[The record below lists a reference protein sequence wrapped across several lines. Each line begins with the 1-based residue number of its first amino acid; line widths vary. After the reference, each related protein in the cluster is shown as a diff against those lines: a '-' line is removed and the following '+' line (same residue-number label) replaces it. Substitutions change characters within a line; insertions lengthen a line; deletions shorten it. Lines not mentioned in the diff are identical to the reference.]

1 MPMWDDILGHEQN
14 KEFLAR
20 LLQPGNRPHALLFY
34 GPEGIGKKQLAL
46 RFAKTFLCQKPDEHP
61 CGRCESC
68 RLINLAEHSFAHPDF
83 ILVEQEAP
91 GKDLKIEQI
100 KEMSRQAAFAPALS
114 SHKVCVIDAADR
126 MTVEAANSLLKL
138 LEEPPPNWMFIL
150 VASRLERL
158 LPTILSRVIQLRF
171 DQIPLA
177 LTQEALNRLG
187 MERPELLARLAGGS
201 LGAAV
206 NLAAADAVSYRD
218 QALEFLEA
226 LPLAQ
231 PMRYVASQPW
241 LESYDKQGGL
251 LFTEMLLFLARDV
264 LLWQNGLEEQIYNCD
279 CTDRLRRLAASW
291 PASHLK
297 QAADIAQ
304 QAYQAIESNAG
315 AKLVLETVVLKTDI
329 LRKDER

>member
-1 MPMWDDILGHEQN
+1 
-14 KEFLAR
+14 
-20 LLQPGNRPHALLFY
+20 
-34 GPEGIGKKQLAL
+34 
-46 RFAKTFLCQKPDEHP
+46 
-61 CGRCESC
+61 
-68 RLINLAEHSFAHPDF
+68 
-83 ILVEQEAP
+83 
-91 GKDLKIEQI
+91 
-100 KEMSRQAAFAPALS
+100 
-114 SHKVCVIDAADR
+114 
-126 MTVEAANSLLKL
+126 
-138 LEEPPPNWMFIL
+138 MFIL

-187 MERPELLARLAGGS
+187 LERPELLARLAGGS

-329 LRKDER
+329 LRKEER

>member
-1 MPMWDDILGHEQN
+1 MWDDILGHEQN

-34 GPEGIGKKQLAL
+34 GPEGIGKKQLTL

-187 MERPELLARLAGGS
+187 L
-201 LGAAV
+201 
-206 NLAAADAVSYRD
+206 
-218 QALEFLEA
+218 
-226 LPLAQ
+226 
-231 PMRYVASQPW
+231 
-241 LESYDKQGGL
+241 
-251 LFTEMLLFLARDV
+251 
-264 LLWQNGLEEQIYNCD
+264 
-279 CTDRLRRLAASW
+279 
-291 PASHLK
+291 
-297 QAADIAQ
+297 
-304 QAYQAIESNAG
+304 
-315 AKLVLETVVLKTDI
+315 
-329 LRKDER
+329 

>member
-1 MPMWDDILGHEQN
+1 MWDDILGHEQN

-138 LEEPPPNWMFIL
+138 LEEPL
-150 VASRLERL
+150 DVYSGCVA
-158 LPTILSRVIQLRF
+158 
-171 DQIPLA
+171 
-177 LTQEALNRLG
+177 
-187 MERPELLARLAGGS
+187 AGTP
-201 LGAAV
+201 V
-206 NLAAADAVSYRD
+206 ADD
-218 QALEFLEA
+218 PF
-226 LPLAQ
+226 
-231 PMRYVASQPW
+231 
-241 LESYDKQGGL
+241 
-251 LFTEMLLFLARDV
+251 
-264 LLWQNGLEEQIYNCD
+264 
-279 CTDRLRRLAASW
+279 
-291 PASHLK
+291 
-297 QAADIAQ
+297 
-304 QAYQAIESNAG
+304 AG
-315 AKLVLETVVLKTDI
+315 HSITL
-329 LRKDER
+329 

>member
-1 MPMWDDILGHEQN
+1 MSLLRDLFDLFRSEPDHPATRN
-14 KEFLAR
+14 PKSKPTTRKPAR
-20 LLQPGNRPHALLFY
+20 RQ
-34 GPEGIGKKQLAL
+34 
-46 RFAKTFLCQKPDEHP
+46 KTIVHP
-61 CGRCESC
+61 IVGEVTLS
-68 RLINLAEHSFAHPDF
+68 
-83 ILVEQEAP
+83 Q
-91 GKDLKIEQI
+91 
-100 KEMSRQAAFAPALS
+100 SRQARRISLCVRPSGPVRLS
-114 SHKVCVIDAADR
+114 YPYGVS
-126 MTVEAANSLLKL
+126 T
-138 LEEPPPNWMFIL
+138 
-150 VASRLERL
+150 
-158 LPTILSRVIQLRF
+158 
-171 DQIPLA
+171 
-177 LTQEALNRLG
+177 
-187 MERPELLARLAGGS
+187 AR
-201 LGAAV
+201 
-206 NLAAADAVSYRD
+206 
-218 QALEFLEA
+218 ALEFLEA

-329 LRKDER
+329 LRKEER

>member
-1 MPMWDDILGHEQN
+1 MWDNILGHEQN
-14 KEFLAR
+14 KGFLEK
-20 LLQPGNRPHALLFY
+20 LLRPGNRPHALLFY
-34 GPEGIGKKQLAL
+34 GPEGIGKKQLAM
-46 RFAKTFLCQKPDEHP
+46 RFAKTMLCLDTTKPP

-68 RLINLAEHSFAHPDF
+68 RLINLEEHSFAHPDF
-83 ILVEQEAP
+83 MLVEQDAP
-91 GKDLKIEQI
+91 GKDLKIDQI
-100 KEMSRQAAFAPALS
+100 KDMSRQAAFAPTLS
-114 SHKVCVIDAADR
+114 AHKVCIIDAADR

-138 LEEPPPNWMFIL
+138 LEEPPPNWMFIMI
-150 VASRLERL
+150 ASRLERL

-171 DQIPLA
+171 DQLPLA
-177 LTQEALNRLG
+177 LTSDALTKLG
-187 MERPELLARLAGGS
+187 LERPELLARLAGGS

-206 NLAAADAVSYRD
+206 NFAAADAIGYRD
-218 QALEFLEA
+218 QALELLEA
-226 LPLAQ
+226 LPLKQ

-279 CTDRLRRLAASW
+279 CTDRLKHLAATW

-329 LRKDER
+329 LRKEER

>member
-1 MPMWDDILGHEQN
+1 MWDDILGHEQN

-138 LEEPPPNWMFIL
+138 LEERRQTGCLFW
-150 VASRLERL
+150 
-158 LPTILSRVIQLRF
+158 LRRGWNACCRRSF
-171 DQIPLA
+171 RGSFNYA
-177 LTQEALNRLG
+177 LT
-187 MERPELLARLAGGS
+187 
-201 LGAAV
+201 
-206 NLAAADAVSYRD
+206 
-218 QALEFLEA
+218 
-226 LPLAQ
+226 
-231 PMRYVASQPW
+231 RYPW
-241 LESYDKQGGL
+241 
-251 LFTEMLLFLARDV
+251 
-264 LLWQNGLEEQIYNCD
+264 
-279 CTDRLRRLAASW
+279 
-291 PASHLK
+291 H
-297 QAADIAQ
+297 
-304 QAYQAIESNAG
+304 
-315 AKLVLETVVLKTDI
+315 
-329 LRKDER
+329 

>member
-1 MPMWDDILGHEQN
+1 MWDDILGHEQN

-138 LEEPPPNWMFIL
+138 LEEPPPNWL
-150 VASRLERL
+150 
-158 LPTILSRVIQLRF
+158 
-171 DQIPLA
+171 
-177 LTQEALNRLG
+177 
-187 MERPELLARLAGGS
+187 ERPELLARLAGGS

-279 CTDRLRRLAASW
+279 CTDRLRRLTASW

-329 LRKDER
+329 LRKEER

>member
-1 MPMWDDILGHEQN
+1 
-14 KEFLAR
+14 
-20 LLQPGNRPHALLFY
+20 
-34 GPEGIGKKQLAL
+34 
-46 RFAKTFLCQKPDEHP
+46 
-61 CGRCESC
+61 
-68 RLINLAEHSFAHPDF
+68 
-83 ILVEQEAP
+83 
-91 GKDLKIEQI
+91 
-100 KEMSRQAAFAPALS
+100 
-114 SHKVCVIDAADR
+114 

-187 MERPELLARLAGGS
+187 LERPELLARLAGGS
-201 LGAAV
+201 LGSAV

-329 LRKDER
+329 LRKEER

>member
-1 MPMWDDILGHEQN
+1 MWDDILGHEQN

-150 VASRLERL
+150 VASRLER
-158 LPTILSRVIQLRF
+158 PDTPGTDTGGFEQARAGTPGTACPPGRRFAWRCCQFGCCRCRQLSRSGFGIS
-171 DQIPLA
+171 
-177 LTQEALNRLG
+177 
-187 MERPELLARLAGGS
+187 GS
-201 LGAAV
+201 PAAGAAHAV
-206 NLAAADAVSYRD
+206 CSFAA
-218 QALEFLEA
+218 
-226 LPLAQ
+226 
-231 PMRYVASQPW
+231 M
-241 LESYDKQGGL
+241 
-251 LFTEMLLFLARDV
+251 AR
-264 LLWQNGLEEQIYNCD
+264 
-279 CTDRLRRLAASW
+279 
-291 PASHLK
+291 
-297 QAADIAQ
+297 
-304 QAYQAIESNAG
+304 
-315 AKLVLETVVLKTDI
+315 KL
-329 LRKDER
+329 

>member
-1 MPMWDDILGHEQN
+1 MWDDILGHEQN

-187 MERPELLARLAGGS
+187 LERRNCWPAWQAVRLALLS
-201 LGAAV
+201 IWLLQMPSATAIRLWNFWKPCRWRSHAVCSFAA
-206 NLAAADAVSYRD
+206 
-218 QALEFLEA
+218 
-226 LPLAQ
+226 
-231 PMRYVASQPW
+231 M
-241 LESYDKQGGL
+241 
-251 LFTEMLLFLARDV
+251 AR
-264 LLWQNGLEEQIYNCD
+264 
-279 CTDRLRRLAASW
+279 
-291 PASHLK
+291 
-297 QAADIAQ
+297 
-304 QAYQAIESNAG
+304 
-315 AKLVLETVVLKTDI
+315 KL
-329 LRKDER
+329 

>member
-1 MPMWDDILGHEQN
+1 
-14 KEFLAR
+14 
-20 LLQPGNRPHALLFY
+20 
-34 GPEGIGKKQLAL
+34 
-46 RFAKTFLCQKPDEHP
+46 
-61 CGRCESC
+61 
-68 RLINLAEHSFAHPDF
+68 
-83 ILVEQEAP
+83 
-91 GKDLKIEQI
+91 
-100 KEMSRQAAFAPALS
+100 
-114 SHKVCVIDAADR
+114 

-187 MERPELLARLAGGS
+187 LERPELLARLAGGS

-231 PMRYVASQPW
+231 PCGM
-241 LESYDKQGGL
+241 
-251 LFTEMLLFLARDV
+251 
-264 LLWQNGLEEQIYNCD
+264 
-279 CTDRLRRLAASW
+279 
-291 PASHLK
+291 
-297 QAADIAQ
+297 
-304 QAYQAIESNAG
+304 
-315 AKLVLETVVLKTDI
+315 
-329 LRKDER
+329 

>member
-1 MPMWDDILGHEQN
+1 
-14 KEFLAR
+14 
-20 LLQPGNRPHALLFY
+20 
-34 GPEGIGKKQLAL
+34 
-46 RFAKTFLCQKPDEHP
+46 
-61 CGRCESC
+61 
-68 RLINLAEHSFAHPDF
+68 
-83 ILVEQEAP
+83 
-91 GKDLKIEQI
+91 
-100 KEMSRQAAFAPALS
+100 MSRQAAFAPALS

-187 MERPELLARLAGGS
+187 LERPELLARLAGGS

-241 LESYDKQGGL
+241 LESYDKHGGL

-329 LRKDER
+329 LRKEER

>member
-1 MPMWDDILGHEQN
+1 M
-14 KEFLAR
+14 
-20 LLQPGNRPHALLFY
+20 
-34 GPEGIGKKQLAL
+34 
-46 RFAKTFLCQKPDEHP
+46 
-61 CGRCESC
+61 
-68 RLINLAEHSFAHPDF
+68 
-83 ILVEQEAP
+83 
-91 GKDLKIEQI
+91 
-100 KEMSRQAAFAPALS
+100 
-114 SHKVCVIDAADR
+114 
-126 MTVEAANSLLKL
+126 
-138 LEEPPPNWMFIL
+138 
-150 VASRLERL
+150 
-158 LPTILSRVIQLRF
+158 
-171 DQIPLA
+171 
-177 LTQEALNRLG
+177 NRLG
-187 MERPELLARLAGGS
+187 LERPELLARLAGGS
-201 LGAAV
+201 LGSAV

-329 LRKDER
+329 LRKEER

>member
-1 MPMWDDILGHEQN
+1 M
-14 KEFLAR
+14 
-20 LLQPGNRPHALLFY
+20 
-34 GPEGIGKKQLAL
+34 

-187 MERPELLARLAGGS
+187 LERPELLARLAGGS

-206 NLAAADAVSYRD
+206 NLAAADAVSYRE

-297 QAADIAQ
+297 QAADIAR

-329 LRKDER
+329 LRKEER

>member
-1 MPMWDDILGHEQN
+1 MWDDILGHEQN

-138 LEEPPPNWMFIL
+138 LRRQTGCLFW
-150 VASRLERL
+150 
-158 LPTILSRVIQLRF
+158 LRRGWNACCRRSF
-171 DQIPLA
+171 RGSFNYA
-177 LTQEALNRLG
+177 LT
-187 MERPELLARLAGGS
+187 
-201 LGAAV
+201 
-206 NLAAADAVSYRD
+206 
-218 QALEFLEA
+218 
-226 LPLAQ
+226 
-231 PMRYVASQPW
+231 RYPW
-241 LESYDKQGGL
+241 
-251 LFTEMLLFLARDV
+251 
-264 LLWQNGLEEQIYNCD
+264 
-279 CTDRLRRLAASW
+279 
-291 PASHLK
+291 H
-297 QAADIAQ
+297 
-304 QAYQAIESNAG
+304 
-315 AKLVLETVVLKTDI
+315 
-329 LRKDER
+329 

>member
-1 MPMWDDILGHEQN
+1 MWDDILGHEQN

-68 RLINLAEHSFAHPDF
+68 RLINLVEHSFAHPDF

-150 VASRLERL
+150 VASRLER
-158 LPTILSRVIQLRF
+158 
-171 DQIPLA
+171 
-177 LTQEALNRLG
+177 
-187 MERPELLARLAGGS
+187 PELLARLAGGS

-241 LESYDKQGGL
+241 LESYDKHGGL

-329 LRKDER
+329 LRKEER

>member
-1 MPMWDDILGHEQN
+1 MWDDILGHEQN

-100 KEMSRQAAFAPALS
+100 KEMSRQTAFAPALS

-187 MERPELLARLAGGS
+187 LERPELLALVIKICFQQRRKQLGS
-201 LGAAV
+201 IARRCPPA
-206 NLAAADAVSYRD
+206 
-218 QALEFLEA
+218 
-226 LPLAQ
+226 
-231 PMRYVASQPW
+231 PW
-241 LESYDKQGGL
+241 LS
-251 LFTEMLLFLARDV
+251 A
-264 LLWQNGLEEQIYNCD
+264 
-279 CTDRLRRLAASW
+279 
-291 PASHLK
+291 
-297 QAADIAQ
+297 
-304 QAYQAIESNAG
+304 AIEQAG
-315 AKLVLETVVLKTDI
+315 ITPTLRPEQLTVADFQHISRFGASLLDNPLKN
-329 LRKDER
+329 

>member
-1 MPMWDDILGHEQN
+1 MWDDILGHEQN

-20 LLQPGNRPHALLFY
+20 LLQPGDRPHALLFY
-34 GPEGIGKKQLAL
+34 GPDGIGKKQLAL
-46 RFAKTFLCQKPDEHP
+46 RFARTFLCLSEAERP

-68 RLINLAEHSFAHPDF
+68 RLINLEEHSFAHPDF
-83 ILVEQEAP
+83 MLVEQEAP

-100 KEMSRQAAFAPALS
+100 KDMSKQAAFAPALS
-114 SHKVCVIDAADR
+114 ACKVCVIDAADR

-138 LEEPPPNWMFIL
+138 LEEPPPNWMFIMI
-150 VASRLERL
+150 ASRWERH

-177 LTQEALNRLG
+177 LTQDALTKRGL
-187 MERPELLARLAGGS
+187 EQAELLARLAGGS
-201 LGAAV
+201 LGAAI
-206 NLAAADAVSYRD
+206 NMDAAGAIGYRD

-251 LFTEMLLFLARDV
+251 LFTEMLLFLARDA
-264 LLWQNGLEEQIYNCD
+264 LLLQNGLEEQIYNCD
-279 CTDRLRRLAASW
+279 CTDRLRRLAAGW

-297 QAADIAQ
+297 QAADVAQ

-329 LRKDER
+329 LRKEER